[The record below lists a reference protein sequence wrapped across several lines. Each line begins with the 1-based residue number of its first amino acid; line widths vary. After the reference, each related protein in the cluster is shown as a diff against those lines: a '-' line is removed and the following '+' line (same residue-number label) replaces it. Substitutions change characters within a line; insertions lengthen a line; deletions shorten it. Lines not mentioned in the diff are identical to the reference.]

1 MVQSR
6 SLATIAIALS
16 LAASAHAQIGGH
28 LAADGPFLLED
39 VEDLDLHAVGV
50 ARDWIPDFVS
60 QQGGLTPILLDSSGL
75 TLFGDQSPI
84 GGLRFRVPSQSGFVN
99 KSYGVP
105 VPSEP
110 GQSTLSHPGNI
121 VDFEYFDFLVSFTP
135 VMTNQQFWIILET
148 YPNRGGNVYPRIMW
162 RYYPQ
167 VGSAFQR
174 MQVPIHEPTLIVDGD
189 GFALD
194 ELLSQTRFLSF
205 YFYGETST
213 GNVTFN
219 VHVDDIRLLPAQ
231 DTPMEFSDVW
241 AIYGPATM
249 GETLQDDKQSVGSP
263 AGD

>member
-1 MVQSR
+1 GLAVSTEEQRKKRGGSEARMVQSR

-110 GQSTLSHPGNI
+110 GQSTL
-121 VDFEYFDFLVSFTP
+121 
-135 VMTNQQFWIILET
+135 
-148 YPNRGGNVYPRIMW
+148 
-162 RYYPQ
+162 
-167 VGSAFQR
+167 
-174 MQVPIHEPTLIVDGD
+174 
-189 GFALD
+189 
-194 ELLSQTRFLSF
+194 
-205 YFYGETST
+205 
-213 GNVTFN
+213 
-219 VHVDDIRLLPAQ
+219 
-231 DTPMEFSDVW
+231 
-241 AIYGPATM
+241 
-249 GETLQDDKQSVGSP
+249 
-263 AGD
+263 